1 MRILWV
7 CNTVLPV
14 VARQIGMPEGNKEG
28 WLSGL
33 VDVLLSKSAS
43 EKAGADE
50 IELAV
55 AFPVEDCSVVADA
68 GMRRVSEKEKPAE
81 SPENYKVLCTI
92 VPVKNGSIE
101 AYIFAED
108 INHAEEYSEEK
119 AKNLS
124 AQLLAIAEDFKPD
137 VIHCYGT
144 EYPHT
149 CAICEAY
156 PNKERLLISIQGLC
170 AVYAE
175 SYMAS
180 MPEYVVNRVTFRDW
194 LKKDSLKK
202 QQEKYVKRGE
212 WEIRSVKAA
221 GNVSGRTH
229 WDLKYTK
236 EWNPNTTYYAMN
248 ETLREGF
255 YEGSWDPA
263 KAEKHSIFLSQ
274 GNYPIK
280 GLHYMLK
287 AMPKVLAA
295 YPDAKVYVS
304 GNRVNQLDTLKD
316 KIKISS
322 YGKYINEIIRNNR
335 LENCVHF
342 LGGLS
347 APKMKEQ
354 YLKSYTFVCCS
365 TIENSPNSLGEAM
378 LLGVPCVTADV
389 GGITSI
395 FTPDVDGIAYAG
407 YGSINENMT
416 VNSGEGNGNE
426 DVILGFGCGNGKT
439 IADSGE
445 GNTEEDRIA
454 EALAD
459 AIIKMWSDEKQ
470 MVAYGKQASE
480 HARSTHNREANQER
494 LLEIYKQ
501 IAGVS

>member
-43 EKAGADE
+43 DEIGSDE

-55 AFPVEDCSVVADA
+55 AFPMEDCTVVTDD
-68 GMRRVSEKEKPAE
+68 GLRKVSAKENPAE
-81 SPENYKVLCTI
+81 SIENYKVLSTT

-101 AYIFAED
+101 AYVFAED

-119 AKNLS
+119 AKCLS
-124 AQLLAIAEDFKPD
+124 AQLMAIAEDFKPD

-156 PNKERLLISIQGLC
+156 PNKDRLLISIQGLC

-180 MPEYVVNRVTFRDW
+180 MPKYVVNRVTFRDW
-194 LKKDSLKK
+194 LKKDSLKM

-229 WDLKYTK
+229 WDLKYTR
-236 EWNPNTTYYAMN
+236 EWNPNSTYYSMN
-248 ETLREGF
+248 ETLRENF
-255 YEGSWDPA
+255 YEGSWNPA
-263 KAEKHSIFLSQ
+263 NAEKHSIFLSQ

-287 AMPKVLAA
+287 ALPKVLAT
-295 YPDAKVYVS
+295 YPDTKVYVA
-304 GNRVNQLDTLKD
+304 GNQVNKLETLKD

-335 LENCVHF
+335 LEDCVFF

-378 LLGVPCVTADV
+378 LLGMPCVTADV

-395 FTPDVDGIAYAG
+395 FTPDVDGIAYPG
-407 YGSINENMT
+407 YGSEGMTENPNDENGK
-416 VNSGEGNGNE
+416 VIAGSGEG
-426 DVILGFGCGNGKT
+426 
-439 IADSGE
+439 SGE
-445 GNTEEDRIA
+445 EAIA

-459 AIIKMWSDEKQ
+459 AIIKMWSDEER
-470 MVAYGKQASE
+470 MIAFGRQASE
-480 HARSTHNREANQER
+480 HARSTHNREANQAR

-501 IAGVS
+501 IVGAS